1 MHRQLKNKAAKAIY
15 TPLANMKLNFI
26 PMHTVLYYNDTE
38 AQITL
43 TPTPVHSATSILS
56 PFLADYVY

>member
-1 MHRQLKNKAAKAIY
+1 
-15 TPLANMKLNFI
+15 MKLNFI

>member
-43 TPTPVHSATSILS
+43 TPTPVHSATSVL
-56 PFLADYVY
+56 PQFLTDYV